1 MAAKAPVDEA
11 AGRPGRCHVF
21 VSYRRRS
28 SSFAALAL
36 TYAVR
41 LAGHDAFLDVG
52 SISDGDAYRDVIR
65 DALARSDLVL
75 ALIAHDLDPAR
86 LHEPLDPVAF
96 EWRRARFHGCAVHPV
111 LLAGAAMPAES
122 DLPPDLRWITRSS
135 ATALGGPDLDQQV
148 EALVAAVPHLAVPP
162 RRVAR
167 ILWVDDNPANNEYE
181 RSVLRQKGIVFDN
194 VVSSGEAVEQL
205 LLTTYDLVI
214 TDLGRRWSSDA
225 SGSAGRDLLSHPVI
239 ARGGPPVIVYA
250 GPSAVKHRG
259 ELEQLGAFGV
269 SDDREHLFELVFQA
283 LGREHPPPRS

>member
-1 MAAKAPVDEA
+1 MVAKAPVDEA
-11 AGRPGRCHVF
+11 AGRPVRHVF
-21 VSYRRRS
+21 ISYRRRS

-41 LAGHDAFLDVG
+41 RAGHDAFLDVG

-65 DALARSDLVL
+65 EALARSDLVL
-75 ALIAHDLDPAR
+75 ALIAQDLDPAR

-96 EWRRARFHGCAVHPV
+96 EWRRARFQGCAVHPV
-111 LLAGAAMPAES
+111 LLDGAPMPGEA

-148 EALVAAVPHLAVPP
+148 EALVAAVPHLAASP

-167 ILWVDDNPANNEYE
+167 VLWVDDNPANNEYE
-181 RSVLRQKGIVFDN
+181 RSVLRQEGIVFDN

-250 GPSAVKHRG
+250 GRSAVKHRG